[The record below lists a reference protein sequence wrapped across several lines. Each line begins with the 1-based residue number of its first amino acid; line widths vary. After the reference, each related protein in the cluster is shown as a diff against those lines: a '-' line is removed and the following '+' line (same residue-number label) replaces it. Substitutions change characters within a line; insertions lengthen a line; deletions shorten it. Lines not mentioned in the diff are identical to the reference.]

1 MARNRSVASKQLL
14 VAKKWWTSH
23 FLTSETIPTVG
34 WVFALPFGNMAGW
47 EIPSKWMYTG
57 VKVPGAENTFERDR
71 LDGADP
77 RKKFGPNLSKKSKS
91 DKLE

>member
-1 MARNRSVASKQLL
+1 MQRLWYEVVDNY
-14 VAKKWWTSH
+14 
-23 FLTSETIPTVG
+23 I
-34 WVFALPFGNMAGW
+34 
-47 EIPSKWMYTG
+47 G

-71 LDGADP
+71 VDGADP

>member
-1 MARNRSVASKQLL
+1 MLVMGNLTVSMAILNSYI
-14 VAKKWWTSH
+14 
-23 FLTSETIPTVG
+23 E
-34 WVFALPFGNMAGW
+34 
-47 EIPSKWMYTG
+47 

-71 LDGADP
+71 VDGADP

>member
-1 MARNRSVASKQLL
+1 
-14 VAKKWWTSH
+14 
-23 FLTSETIPTVG
+23 
-34 WVFALPFGNMAGW
+34 
-47 EIPSKWMYTG
+47 MYVCVHVCIYIYME

-71 LDGADP
+71 VDGADP

>member
-1 MARNRSVASKQLL
+1 MD
-14 VAKKWWTSH
+14 
-23 FLTSETIPTVG
+23 
-34 WVFALPFGNMAGW
+34 
-47 EIPSKWMYTG
+47 YTG

-71 LDGADP
+71 VDGADP

>member
-1 MARNRSVASKQLL
+1 MAMSG
-14 VAKKWWTSH
+14 TDY
-23 FLTSETIPTVG
+23 
-34 WVFALPFGNMAGW
+34 MD
-47 EIPSKWMYTG
+47 

-71 LDGADP
+71 VDGADP